1 MRTLGTIRTIKAG
14 RFTVTVRALEEF
26 DLDLSFDDDG
36 SIARALGA
44 GELEAFTVEASCS
57 LDGRHEL
64 SSDYLGNCIYP
75 TPRAFMDHMG
85 LRAHNRRTG
94 HNCGSYFSDM
104 VRSVVR
110 DARKAVAD
118 LQTVHVRA
126 TQSAVN

>member
-14 RFTVTVRALEEF
+14 RFTVTVKALEEL

-36 SIARALGA
+36 SVARALEA
-44 GELEAFTVEASCS
+44 GELEAFTVEASCH
-57 LDGRHEL
+57 LDGYEL
-64 SSDYLGNCIYP
+64 ASDYLGNCIYP
-75 TPRAFMDHMG
+75 TPRAFMDHIG
-85 LRAHNRRTG
+85 IAAHNRKTG

-104 VRSVVR
+104 VRTVVR

-126 TQSAVN
+126 TA

>member
-1 MRTLGTIRTIKAG
+1 MRPLSTIRTIKAG
-14 RFTVTVRALEEF
+14 RFTVTVRALEEL

-36 SIARALGA
+36 SVARALGA
-44 GELEAFTVEASCS
+44 GELEAFAVKASCY
-57 LDGRHEL
+57 LDGHEL
-64 SSDYLGNCIYP
+64 AADYLGGCIYE
-75 TPRAFMDHMG
+75 TTRAFMDHIG
-85 LRAHNRRTG
+85 IRAYRRKTG
-94 HNCGSYFSDM
+94 HNCGSYFAGM